1 MMPLDVAV
9 ELGESVTLHAA
20 TVSDADTRVTYTWYH
35 GDRKL
40 VGDNVTIH
48 LHPAA
53 GNLTILDTDQS
64 DLGLYRCVAS
74 NGISTVSATA
84 TLYLPPAA
92 PPAAGSLTHLLIVT
106 FRVQLPV
113 YGV

>member
-1 MMPLDVAV
+1 MTPLDVAV

-20 TVSDADTRVTYTWYH
+20 AVSDADTRVTYTWYH

-84 TLYLPPAA
+84 TLYLHR
-92 PPAAGSLTHLLIVT
+92 PAAGSLTHLLIVT
-106 FRVQLPV
+106 FRVQVPV